1 MGCVTKYI
9 SEVIVAGFTCGA
21 AFHIVTSQIGS
32 LLGFSVPTVTI
43 PFKLVGVSI
52 LKKKTMY

>member
-1 MGCVTKYI
+1 
-9 SEVIVAGFTCGA
+9 
-21 AFHIVTSQIGS
+21 VTSQIGS